1 MTAQAGNNVYPQN
14 TAHWAALLG
23 NCGVRSAQIVTWA
36 PAAADSLKPGR
47 FSAGESELDDFLG
60 NMLHE
65 TNMLRNVVENLN
77 YSPERIRELGLMYG
91 PNSRWAAAARQAN
104 DLAGQP
110 EALAEVLYS
119 GRFGNTAPGDGWNY
133 RGRGIPQIT
142 FKSNYEF
149 VGDLIG
155 QDLVGL
161 PGLLEQPRFALDA
174 GLAWWEKKIPDSI
187 LGDDRAVRIK
197 VQGSSLGLAE
207 CVRIANKARASLA
220 GLV

>member
-1 MTAQAGNNVYPQN
+1 MYPQH

-23 NCGVRSAQIVTWA
+23 ACGVRPAQIVTWA

-47 FSAGESELDDFLG
+47 FSAGESELDEFLG

-65 TNMLRNVVENLN
+65 TNMLRNVIENLN
-77 YSPERIRELGLMYG
+77 YSAPRIRELGLLYG
-91 PNSRWAAAARQAN
+91 PKSRWAAAARQAD

-119 GRFGNTAPGDGWNY
+119 GRFGNVNPGDGWLY

-142 FKSNYEF
+142 FHDNYEF

-155 QDLVGL
+155 QDLLGL
-161 PGLLEQPRFALDA
+161 PELLEQPRFALDA
-174 GLAWWEKKIPDSI
+174 GLAWWEKKIPDRI

-197 VQGSSLGLAE
+197 VQGSPLGLDA
-207 CVRIANKARASLA
+207 CVAIANKARVSLA
-220 GLV
+220 GLT